1 MLGLVMVAAGAVV
14 VGFYGYRRLQLIEKE
29 IRSDI
34 TASSAN
40 REVKRTAAEE
50 SVPPV
55 EAVRREVAAKVKRP
69 SGTGFSLVDRLRGA
83 VRKEPGIL
91 QTTLYERF
99 PEIKARVLQ
108 QTLLK
113 MDREG
118 KLRRTREK
126 GSYALYPE

>member
-1 MLGLVMVAAGAVV
+1 MLGLVMVAAGAVAA
-14 VGFYGYRRLQLIEKE
+14 GFYGYRRLQSIEKE

-34 TASSAN
+34 TAVSAN
-40 REVKRTAAEE
+40 REAEGRAAEE

-55 EAVRREVAAKVKRP
+55 AAVRREVATEKKPP
-69 SGTGFSLVDRLRGA
+69 SGTGFSLDDRLREA

-91 QTTLYERF
+91 QTSLYERF
-99 PEIKARVLQ
+99 PEVKVRVLQ

-118 KLRRTREK
+118 RLRRTSEG

>member
-1 MLGLVMVAAGAVV
+1 MLGLVMVAAGAVA

-34 TASSAN
+34 TAVSAI
-40 REVKRTAAEE
+40 REAERAAAEE

-55 EAVRREVAAKVKRP
+55 AAVRREVATEKKRP
-69 SGTGFSLVDRLRGA
+69 SGAGVPLDDRLREA

-99 PEIKARVLQ
+99 PEVKSRVMQ
-108 QTLLK
+108 QTLLN

-118 KLRRTREK
+118 RLRRTREG

>member
-14 VGFYGYRRLQLIEKE
+14 AGFYGYRRLQSIEKE

-34 TASSAN
+34 TAASASRDVN
-40 REVKRTAAEE
+40 RTAAEE

-55 EAVRREVAAKVKRP
+55 AAIRREVAAKMKRP
-69 SGTGFSLVDRLRGA
+69 SGTGSSLDDRLRGA

-99 PEIKARVLQ
+99 PDIKGRVLQ